1 MDSARGIWGGFGH
14 LCRLWLDRWLA
25 LKMKGKSMFVP
36 KIDSTAIYPSAAG
49 TLFVAALIAFLIFG
63 INAENNLII
72 GLSAWLFSIFVTVM
86 VYSYR
91 NISGISIEPVESENR
106 YVGQT
111 ARFRLRIASERKR
124 WSITCRADAEGF
136 IP

>member
-111 ARFRLRIASERKR
+111 ARFRLRIA
-124 WSITCRADAEGF
+124 A
-136 IP
+136 